1 MNSAALPAGRFF
13 PSVWKLL
20 LLRMRISLNSFR
32 HARTRAKIGMVILAV
47 VVLAFAIGI
56 FIVSRLLLGFLRSPQ
71 LVRFTGVN
79 PAPFLAAVPVLIFT
93 GLFLGILLSSFG
105 VLLQALYLSGDMD
118 FLLTSPVPIRAVFV
132 TKLMQAV
139 LPNFGLIALFGL
151 PVLYGLGISGGYN
164 FLYYPFVILTMILL
178 ALTAAGISALLVMLV
193 ARLFPPRRV
202 AELLGFLGA
211 TLSILC
217 SQFGSLT
224 NLYRPSRDISGNQ
237 VDALFNGLTKLN
249 TPWLPL
255 NWAGQG
261 LVELG
266 QGHWLSG
273 VLLVGVTVGLCSTI
287 FWFTLGIA
295 ERWYYTGW
303 ASMQVVAQRKRG
315 TAPARSSST
324 RSSGLATSF
333 KQILPAPVRGI
344 LSKDFLVLRRDLR
357 NLSQLVTPL
366 IFGIIYSL
374 VYLRAGGRSFS
385 NLTSAN
391 ATGMPAWLI
400 NSFRSLLPYG
410 NVGLALLVGWTL
422 LSRLAGM
429 SFSAEGKN
437 YWILKASPVRTS
449 HLLIAKFLVAYVPAL
464 ALGLFFLIGLSI
476 LQHVPIVGFL
486 YSLLVVMMCLGGLN
500 GIMLAFG
507 VAGANFTW
515 EDPRRMNAG
524 LRGCLGSI
532 VAIAAV
538 PITFGLFIGPL
549 WIVAALNLPA
559 LYGYLVGGLLG
570 GAVSAFCTLFPPWVI
585 RGKVAHLGEV

>member
-1 MNSAALPAGRFF
+1 MNSTAQPASRLL

-20 LLRMRISLNSFR
+20 LLRLRISLNSFR
-32 HARTRAKIGMVILAV
+32 HARTRAKFGMIVLAV
-47 VVLAFAIGI
+47 VVMAFAAGI
-56 FIVSRLLLGFLRSPQ
+56 FILSWLVLGFLHSPQ
-71 LVRFTGVN
+71 LVRYTGVN
-79 PAPFLAAVPVLIFT
+79 PAPFLDAVPVLIFT

-118 FLLTSPVPIRAVFV
+118 FLLASPVPIRAVFV

-139 LPNFGLIALFGL
+139 LPNFGLAVLFGL

-164 FLYYPFVILTMILL
+164 FSYYPLVLLTMILL
-178 ALTAAGISALLVMLV
+178 ALTAAGVSALFVMLV

-217 SQFGSLT
+217 SQIGSLSH
-224 NLYRPSRDISGNQ
+224 LYHPARDIAGNQ
-237 VDALFNGLTKLN
+237 VDALFNGLIQLN

-273 VLLVGVTVGLCSTI
+273 VSLFGLTLGLCGAV
-287 FWFTLGIA
+287 FWFTLTIA

-303 ASMQVVAQRKRG
+303 ASMQVVVRRR
-315 TAPARSSST
+315 RSGVALRPSST
-324 RSSGLATSF
+324 RRSSLALGF
-333 KQILPAPVRGI
+333 RRLLPAPVRGI

-374 VYLRAGGRSFS
+374 VYLQAGGSSFS
-385 NLTSAN
+385 NLIGDT
-391 ATGMPAWLI
+391 ATGAPVWLI
-400 NSFRSLLPYG
+400 SSFRSLLAYG
-410 NVGLALLVGWTL
+410 NIGLALLVGWTL
-422 LSRLAGM
+422 LGRLAGM
-429 SFSAEGKN
+429 SFSAEGRN
-437 YWILKASPVRTS
+437 YWILKASPVRNS
-449 HLLIAKFLVAYVPAL
+449 QLLIAKFLVAYLPAL
-464 ALGLFFLIGLSI
+464 TLGGFFLIGLSI
-476 LQHVPIVGFL
+476 LQGLPLAGFL
-486 YSLLVVMMCLGGLN
+486 YSLLVVLLCLAGLN

-524 LRGCLGSI
+524 IKGCLGSI
-532 VAIAAV
+532 IAVAAV
-538 PITFGLFIGPL
+538 LITFGLFIGPL
-549 WIVAALNLPA
+549 WIVAAMNLPMA
-559 LYGYLVGGLLG
+559 YGYLVGGLLG
-570 GAVSAFCTLFPPWVI
+570 GAVSAFCTVFPLWLV

>member
-1 MNSAALPAGRFF
+1 MNPAALPAGRFL

-20 LLRMRISLNSFR
+20 LLRLRISLNSFR
-32 HARTRAKIGMVILAV
+32 HARTRAKIGIIILTV
-47 VVLAFAIGI
+47 LVLAFAAGI
-56 FIVSRLLLGFLRSPQ
+56 FTVSWLLLGFLRSPQ
-71 LVRFTGVN
+71 LLRFTGVN
-79 PAPFLAAVPVLIFT
+79 PAPFLEAVPVLIFT
-93 GLFLGILLSSFG
+93 VLFLGILLSSFG

-118 FLLTSPVPIRAVFV
+118 FLLTSPVPIRAVFI

-151 PVLYGLGISGGYN
+151 PVLYGLGITGGYN
-164 FLYYPFVILTMILL
+164 FLYYPLVVLIMILL
-178 ALTAAGISALLVMLV
+178 ALTAAGISALFVMLV

-202 AELLGFLGA
+202 AELLGFVGA
-211 TLSILC
+211 TLSLLC

-224 NLYRPSRDISGNQ
+224 RLYRPGRDISGNQ

-273 VLLVGVTVGLCSTI
+273 VLLVGVTVGLCGTI
-287 FWFTLGIA
+287 FWFTLVTA
-295 ERWYYTGW
+295 EHWYYTGW
-303 ASMQVVAQRKRG
+303 ASMQVVARRKRS
-315 TAPARSSST
+315 AARSSMP
-324 RSSGLATSF
+324 RSSGLGTLF
-333 KQILPAPVRGI
+333 KKILPAPVRGI

-357 NLSQLVTPL
+357 NLSQLVTPI

-374 VYLRAGGRSFS
+374 VYLQAGSRSFS
-385 NLTSAN
+385 DFTGSNMS
-391 ATGMPAWLI
+391 GMPAWLI
-400 NSFRSLLPYG
+400 GSFSSLLAYG

-437 YWILKASPVRTS
+437 YWLLKASPVRSS
-449 HLLIAKFLVAYVPAL
+449 HLLIAKFLVGYLPAL
-464 ALGLFFLIGLSI
+464 ALGLFFLVGLSI
-476 LQHVPIVGFL
+476 LQHTPIVGFL
-486 YSLLVVMMCLGGLN
+486 YSLLVVMMCLAGLD

-524 LRGCLGSI
+524 LRGCLGSL
-532 VAIAAV
+532 VAVAAG
-538 PITFGLFIGPL
+538 PIMFGLFVGPL
-549 WIVAALNLPA
+549 LIAAALNFPSF
-559 LYGYLVGGLLG
+559 YGYLTGALLG
-570 GAVSAFCTLFPPWVI
+570 GVVSAFCTFFPPWI
-585 RGKVAHLGEV
+585 MRGRVAHLSDV

>member
-1 MNSAALPAGRFF
+1 MNSATYPAGRFL

-20 LLRMRISLNSFR
+20 RLRMRISLNSFR
-32 HARTRAKIGMVILAV
+32 HARVRAKIGIIILAV
-47 VVLAFAIGI
+47 AVLAFAAVC
-56 FIVSRLLLGFLRSPQ
+56 FYLSWLLLSFLHSPQ
-71 LVRFTGVN
+71 LLRFTGVD

-139 LPNFGLIALFGL
+139 LPNFGLFALFGL

-164 FLYYPFVILTMILL
+164 FLYYPLVILTMILL
-178 ALTAAGISALLVMLV
+178 ALTAAGVSALLVMLV

-202 AELLGFLGA
+202 AELLGFIGA

-224 NLYRPSRDISGNQ
+224 RLYQPGRDVAGNQ

-255 NWAGQG
+255 NWAGRG
-261 LVELG
+261 LVEMG

-273 VLLVGVTVGLCSTI
+273 VLFVGLTLGLCSAI
-287 FWFTLGIA
+287 FGFTLSTA

-303 ASMQVVAQRKRG
+303 ASMQVVTRRS
-315 TAPARSSST
+315 TARSLARPSST
-324 RSSGLATSF
+324 RRSDLATPI
-333 KQILPAPVRGI
+333 QWLLPAPVRGI

-374 VYLRAGGRSFS
+374 VYLQAGGRSFS
-385 NLTSAN
+385 D

-400 NSFRSLLPYG
+400 SSFRSLLVYG
-410 NVGLALLVGWTL
+410 NVGLAVLVGWTL

-429 SFSAEGKN
+429 SFSAEGRN

-449 HLLIAKFLVAYVPAL
+449 QLLLAKFLVAYLPAL
-464 ALGLFFLIGLSI
+464 VLGCFFLVGLSI
-476 LQHVPIVGFL
+476 LQHVSLVDFL
-486 YSLLVVMMCLGGLN
+486 YSLLVVLMCLAGLN
-500 GIMLAFG
+500 GITLAFG

-524 LRGCLGSI
+524 IKGCMGSL
-532 VAIAAV
+532 VAVVAV
-538 PITFGLFIGPL
+538 PIIFGLFVGPL
-549 WIVAALNLPA
+549 WIASALNLPA
-559 LYGYLVGGLLG
+559 IYGYLVGALLG
-570 GAVSAFCTLFPPWVI
+570 GAVSAFCALFPPWIV
-585 RGKVAHLGEV
+585 RGKVARLGEA

>member
-1 MNSAALPAGRFF
+1 VLVFAAVCFYL
-13 PSVWKLL
+13 SWLL
-20 LLRMRISLNSFR
+20 LS
-32 HARTRAKIGMVILAV
+32 
-47 VVLAFAIGI
+47 
-56 FIVSRLLLGFLRSPQ
+56 FLRSPQ
-71 LVRFTGVN
+71 LVRFTGVD
-79 PAPFLAAVPVLIFT
+79 PAPFLTVVPVLIFT

-132 TKLMQAV
+132 MKLMQAV
-139 LPNFGLIALFGL
+139 LPNFGLFALFGL

-164 FLYYPFVILTMILL
+164 FLYYPLVILTMILL
-178 ALTAAGISALLVMLV
+178 ALTAAGVSALIVMLV

-202 AELLGFLGA
+202 AELLGFVGA

-224 NLYRPSRDISGNQ
+224 RLYQPGRDIAGNQ

-255 NWAGQG
+255 NWAGRG

-273 VLLVGVTVGLCSTI
+273 ILLVGLTLGLCGTI
-287 FWFTLGIA
+287 FWFTLITA

-303 ASMQVVAQRKRG
+303 ASMQVVARRSKPRSQ
-315 TAPARSSST
+315 ARSSPAH
-324 RSSGLATSF
+324 RSDLATPF
-333 KQILPAPVRGI
+333 KLILPTPVRGI

-374 VYLRAGGRSFS
+374 VYLQAVGRSS
-385 NLTSAN
+385 PDSTD
-391 ATGMPAWLI
+391 MPAWLI
-400 NSFRSLLPYG
+400 SSFRSLLVYG

-422 LSRLAGM
+422 LNRLAGM
-429 SFSAEGKN
+429 SFSAEGRS
-437 YWILKASPVRTS
+437 YWILKASPVHTS
-449 HLLIAKFLVAYVPAL
+449 HLLIAKFLVAYLPAFG
-464 ALGLFFLIGLSI
+464 LGGFFLVGLSI
-476 LQHVPIVGFL
+476 LQHVSVVSFV
-486 YSLLVVMMCLGGLN
+486 YSLLVVLMCLAGLN

-507 VAGANFTW
+507 VAGANLSW

-524 LRGCLGSI
+524 IKGCMGSI
-532 VAIAAV
+532 VAVAAL
-538 PITFGLFIGPL
+538 PITFGLFVGPL
-549 WIVAALNLPA
+549 WIAAALNLPA
-559 LYGYLVGGLLG
+559 IYGYLAGGVLG
-570 GAVSAFCTLFPPWVI
+570 GAVSAFCTLFPPWVV
-585 RGKVAHLGEV
+585 RGKVARLGEA